1 MIEPDFSGVD
11 FVPVAAFT
19 LCQQKID
26 AGAGGATRI
35 VGAPGFFVPAAF
47 GVLLQV
53 QMIDDALCGHGGPRF
68 DCADYARRRMICYGN
83 CVTGAYVCRMTMMI
97 PFDNSYARLPE
108 GFFARQAPVPVH
120 APRLIALNADLAQV
134 LRITPGEAEEMAQ
147 VFAGNSVPEGAD
159 PLAQLYSGHQFGT
172 YNPQLGDG
180 RAVLLGEVVGTDGI
194 RRDIQL
200 KGSGQTPFS
209 RRGDGRAWLGP
220 VLREYVVSE
229 AMHALGIP
237 TTRALAAVE
246 TGEIVLR
253 EGPMPGAVLTRVAQ
267 SHLRVGTFQ
276 VFAARGQL
284 DNLRRLTEYAI
295 QRHYP
300 QAEGPMG
307 LLRAVRDAQARLIAQ
322 WMGIGFIHGVMNTDN
337 SSIAG
342 ETIDYG
348 PCAFMDSYHP
358 NTVFSSIDQ
367 MGRYA
372 YSNQPEIAVWN
383 LAQLATAL
391 IQQFEDKDAAV
402 EEATEIVHAMPDLL
416 QEQWLERFRAK
427 IGLTRAEEG
436 DLEMISDLLTRMA
449 QNGADFTNTF
459 RALGS
464 QSARDQF
471 TDPAAYDQWADG
483 WQARVQREAAPAVV
497 MAAANPAYIPRNH
510 RVEQMIQAA
519 VQGDYAP
526 FQRLNN
532 VLGRP
537 YEDQPDAA
545 DLKRPPAENEV
556 VQATFCGT

>member
-1 MIEPDFSGVD
+1 M
-11 FVPVAAFT
+11 T
-19 LCQQKID
+19 L
-26 AGAGGATRI
+26 T
-35 VGAPGFFVPAAF
+35 
-47 GVLLQV
+47 
-53 QMIDDALCGHGGPRF
+53 
-68 DCADYARRRMICYGN
+68 
-83 CVTGAYVCRMTMMI
+83 I
-97 PFDNSYARLPE
+97 PFDNSYVRLPDT
-108 GFFARQAPVPVH
+108 FFARQGPVPVR
-120 APRLIALNADLAQV
+120 APKLVAFNSDLARL
-134 LRITPGEAEEMAQ
+134 LRIAPGDVEEMAQ
-147 VFAGNSVPEGAD
+147 AFAGNTVPEGAE

-180 RAVLLGEVVGTDGI
+180 RAVLLGETVGTDGI

-209 RRGDGRAWLGP
+209 RQGDGRAWLGP

-276 VFAARGQL
+276 VFAARGQIESL
-284 DNLRRLTEYAI
+284 QRLTEYAV

-300 QAEGPMG
+300 EADGAMG
-307 LLRAVRDAQARLIAQ
+307 LLRAVRDAQAGLIAR
-322 WMGIGFIHGVMNTDN
+322 WMSVGFIHGVMNTDN

-358 NTVFSSIDQ
+358 NTVYSSIDR

-402 EEATEIVHAMPDLL
+402 EEATEIVHAMPALM
-416 QEQWLERFRAK
+416 QAHWLERFRAK
-427 IGLTRAEEG
+427 IGLVRAEEG

-449 QNGADFTNTF
+449 QNQADFTNTF

-464 QSARDQF
+464 DRARDQF
-471 TDPAAYDQWADG
+471 ADPAAFDEWAKG
-483 WQARVQREAAPAVV
+483 WQERLAREDAPLDV
-497 MAAANPAYIPRNH
+497 MDAANPAFIPRNH

-526 FQRLNN
+526 FNRLNE
-532 VLGRP
+532 VLLRP
-537 YEDQPDAA
+537 YEDQPESA
-545 DLKRPPAENEV
+545 DLMRPPAKNEV
-556 VQATFCGT
+556 VHATFCGT